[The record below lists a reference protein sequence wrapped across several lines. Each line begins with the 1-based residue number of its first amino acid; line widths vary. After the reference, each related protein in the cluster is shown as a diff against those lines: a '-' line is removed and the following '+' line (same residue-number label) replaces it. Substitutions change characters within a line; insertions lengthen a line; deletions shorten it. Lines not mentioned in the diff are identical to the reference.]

1 MLKGSRRQLIVVRT
15 GRSRYFDEAY
25 FILRREM
32 DASKMGRADILQ
44 EANRILQESTPD
56 GKRNRRRSLFLMP
69 FLLGLLIGC
78 GIAALFCLLL

>member
-32 DASKMGRADILQ
+32 DASKTGREDILQ

-56 GKRNRRRSLFLMP
+56 GMKRGRRSLFWMP
-69 FLLGLLIGC
+69 FLLGVLIGC
-78 GIAALFCLLL
+78 GSAVIFCLFL

>member
-32 DASKMGRADILQ
+32 DASKTGREDILQ